1 MKNKIKAFI
10 IRHDIALTIV
20 INIILVLIVAY
31 NLIMI
36 AQGK

>member
-1 MKNKIKAFI
+1 MKNKIKTFI
-10 IRHDIALTIV
+10 TRHDMALAIIT
-20 INIILVLIVAY
+20 NIILALIVAY

>member
-10 IRHDIALTIV
+10 IRHDTALAIV
-20 INIILVLIVAY
+20 VNIILVLIVAY

>member
-10 IRHDIALTIV
+10 TRHDTALAIV
-20 INIILVLIVAY
+20 VNIILVLIVAY

>member
-1 MKNKIKAFI
+1 MKNKIKTFI
-10 IRHDIALTIV
+10 IRHDMALSIV

>member
-10 IRHDIALTIV
+10 TRHDIALTIV

>member
-1 MKNKIKAFI
+1 MKNKIKTFI
-10 IRHDIALTIV
+10 TRHDIALTIV

-36 AQGK
+36 VQGK

>member
-1 MKNKIKAFI
+1 MKNKITTFI
-10 IRHDIALTIV
+10 MRHDMALSIV

-31 NLIMI
+31 NLVMI